1 MAKQKSIT
9 AKNVATLPLSD
20 EGKKR
25 AYHDGGGL
33 YVICEPGAKGINRSY
48 NFRFTIGGK
57 EAWHRIA
64 HVDDL
69 SLSAARDKAGEYR
82 VMVNEGKDP
91 RRVIGTT
98 AAGQETFKAYLTKHW
113 DSITGG
119 KPLDHYRWNYIIAQ
133 VPKLHGMPIG
143 VITNDDVHEAI
154 KPFWR
159 SHPASAPEVLQK
171 VGKVFR
177 HAKVRKL
184 RVDNPADIR
193 ELRDLGL
200 PKTNH
205 KAKHHNALPFAE
217 LPAFMKKLAYQPEM
231 SARCL
236 EWCILTAARS
246 NEARQARWTWLNAD
260 MTTIT
265 IPGEYMKNGQEHVV
279 PLATQLTEMLAK
291 LPRTSEYIF
300 PSDYSFGCNK
310 PYYPHALLFMTNRV
324 LGLTGEKPAQ
334 TIKVHGFRST
344 FRNYAADKRLDEDA
358 ILELCLAH
366 EIGNA
371 ARKAYVGNLVER
383 RRPVMQAF
391 ADYALGAAPKGK
403 VVPIKKTA

>member
-1 MAKQKSIT
+1 MAKPKKIT
-9 AKNVATLPLSD
+9 AKNVATLALSAAG
-20 EGKKR
+20 GK
-25 AYHDGGGL
+25 AYHHDGGGL
-33 YVICEPGAKGINRSY
+33 YVIVEPGAKAINRSY
-48 NFRFTIGGK
+48 NFRFTFAGK
-57 EAWHRIA
+57 EAWHRMANI
-64 HVDDL
+64 DDL
-69 SLSAARDKAGEYR
+69 ALSAARDKAAEYR
-82 VMVNEGKDP
+82 VMIKEGKDP
-91 RRVIGTT
+91 RRAIDTT
-98 AAGQETFKAYLTKHW
+98 AAGQETFKDYVTKNW

-119 KPLDHYRWNYIIAQ
+119 KPLDHYRWNYIINQ

-143 VITNDDVHEAI
+143 IITNDDVHEAI

-205 KAKHHNALPFAE
+205 KPTHHNSLPFEE
-217 LPAFMKKLAYQPEM
+217 LPAFMQKLAYQPEM

-236 EWCILTAARS
+236 EWCILTGARS

-279 PLATQLTEMLAK
+279 PLATQLTAMLAK
-291 LPRTSEYIF
+291 LPRTSEYLF
-300 PSDYSFGCNK
+300 PSSHTFGSNK
-310 PYYPHALLFMTNRV
+310 PFFPHALLFIANRA
-324 LGLTGEKPAQ
+324 LGLTGENPTK

-344 FRNYAADKRLDEDA
+344 FRNYAAEKKLDEDA

-371 ARKAYVGNLVER
+371 ARKAYLGNLVER
-383 RRPVMQAF
+383 RRPIMQAF
-391 ADYALGAAPKGK
+391 ADYALGATPKGK
-403 VVPIKKTA
+403 VVPFKKTA